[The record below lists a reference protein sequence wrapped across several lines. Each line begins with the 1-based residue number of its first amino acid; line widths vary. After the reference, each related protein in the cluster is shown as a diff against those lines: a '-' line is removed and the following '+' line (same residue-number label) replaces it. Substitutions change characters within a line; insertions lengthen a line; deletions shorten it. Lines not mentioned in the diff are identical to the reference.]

1 MATMTDHVADYLRL
15 RRALGFKLRFEGL
28 VLPQFVA
35 YLEAA
40 GAATITI
47 ELAIAWA
54 HIPVGVHPVTWTHRL
69 GAVRGFATYLHTID
83 PATQI
88 PPRGVFPG
96 QGKRPTPY
104 IYTDA
109 DTTGLLEACRTL
121 RPLLRAATYETLFGL
136 LAVTGMRV
144 GEAVAL
150 SRSEIDLST
159 AVLTISD
166 SKSRSARLLPLHPS
180 TVDALS
186 AYARVRDHHHRG
198 GAAFF
203 VSTAGAALR
212 VKTVDYTFARLAT
225 AIGLRTETVLPRVHD
240 LRHSFAV
247 RALMA
252 WYRDGEDVAARMPV
266 LSSYLGHTS
275 PAGTYWYMSAVPELM
290 GLAANRLTTPDGC
303 RP

>member
-35 YLEAA
+35 YLQAA
-40 GAATITI
+40 GAATITT

-54 HIPVGVHPVTWTHRL
+54 HIPTGVHPVTWTHRL

-96 QGKRPTPY
+96 QAKRPTPY
-104 IYTDA
+104 IYTNA

-121 RPLLRAATYETLFGL
+121 RPPLRAATYEALFGL
-136 LAVTGMRV
+136 LAVSGMRV

-150 SRSEIDLST
+150 SCNEVDLRT
-159 AVLTISD
+159 GVVMISD
-166 SKSRSARLLPLHPS
+166 SKSRSARQLPLHPS

-186 AYARVRDHHHRG
+186 DYARARDHHHNRR
-198 GAAFF
+198 GAATFF
-203 VSTAGAALR
+203 VSTTGTALT
-212 VKTVDYTFARLAT
+212 VKAVDYTFARLAT
-225 AIGLRTETVLPRVHD
+225 AIGLRTQTVTPRVHG
-240 LRHSFAV
+240 LRH
-247 RALMA
+247 
-252 WYRDGEDVAARMPV
+252 
-266 LSSYLGHTS
+266 
-275 PAGTYWYMSAVPELM
+275 
-290 GLAANRLTTPDGC
+290 
-303 RP
+303 